1 MKKNILKAFGLLAFT
16 AGMAVGCTDDFDSM
30 NKNPMGITEGDPGY
44 IMSYIQEVGTRIDAW
59 PYQVGDNLHT
69 NLYAQYFA
77 NSVAH
82 FNSDSYTYNNAW
94 VNDGFWIRYYAGV
107 LKHLRKVEEMVIKSP
122 EYDNIYQTMRIF
134 AASCTAQITDMFG
147 DVPYSEA
154 GTGNSAAKF
163 DSQQSIYASLFKELT
178 DAVNALN
185 AHKDDNAYVDF
196 KKNQDLVYDGDF
208 EKWIK
213 LANSLRLRLA
223 MRLSFVDPATSKREA
238 EAALAAPGGV
248 FANNADNAGVFISGA
263 GNCGWPL
270 FQISGWGE
278 FCMSKTMED
287 ILKKLSTVADPRMT
301 LWFGHTETS
310 TVDEPVYAG
319 IPNGLP
325 ASELGQY
332 PDRSY
337 VWGAMTMPNWNTEH
351 NKEGNFKVLIR
362 QRIMNY
368 AEVCLLKAEA
378 ALRNYAGAGNAEQNY
393 LAGIQASFDA
403 ERSTVDKDLY
413 STEEDEAYKTTGS
426 VAWSSASDFEGH
438 LKQIIT
444 QKWLAVYPNGV
455 EAWSEFR
462 RTGYPVLNPVKQSL
476 EPKIK
481 AENGEFIKK
490 LRYVDD
496 ELRENPNATSSAL
509 NQGKGDGLHVRVW
522 WDTGRYK

>member
-94 VNDGFWIRYYAGV
+94 VNDGFWIPYYAGV

-213 LANSLRLRLA
+213 LANS
-223 MRLSFVDPATSKREA
+223 MVSWGFIPA
-238 EAALAAPGGV
+238 
-248 FANNADNAGVFISGA
+248 AGSS
-263 GNCGWPL
+263 N
-270 FQISGWGE
+270 
-278 FCMSKTMED
+278 
-287 ILKKLSTVADPRMT
+287 R
-301 LWFGHTETS
+301 
-310 TVDEPVYAG
+310 
-319 IPNGLP
+319 
-325 ASELGQY
+325 
-332 PDRSY
+332 RS
-337 VWGAMTMPNWNTEH
+337 
-351 NKEGNFKVLIR
+351 L
-362 QRIMNY
+362 
-368 AEVCLLKAEA
+368 
-378 ALRNYAGAGNAEQNY
+378 
-393 LAGIQASFDA
+393 
-403 ERSTVDKDLY
+403 
-413 STEEDEAYKTTGS
+413 GS
-426 VAWSSASDFEGH
+426 VAKARAIS
-438 LKQIIT
+438 
-444 QKWLAVYPNGV
+444 N
-455 EAWSEFR
+455 R
-462 RTGYPVLNPVKQSL
+462 RWRP
-476 EPKIK
+476 
-481 AENGEFIKK
+481 
-490 LRYVDD
+490 
-496 ELRENPNATSSAL
+496 
-509 NQGKGDGLHVRVW
+509 
-522 WDTGRYK
+522 